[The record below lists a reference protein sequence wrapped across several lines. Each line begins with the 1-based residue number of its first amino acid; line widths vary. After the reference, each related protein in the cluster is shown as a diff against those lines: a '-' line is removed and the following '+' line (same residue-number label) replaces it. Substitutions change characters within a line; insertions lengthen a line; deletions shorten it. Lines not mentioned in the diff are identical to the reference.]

1 MCFPFRL
8 KKQTCKNIAGTTFKR
23 THNSNFCINPK
34 NLALCE
40 PTQHLLKNTCIFH
53 WLELI
58 TATPDFLKISSLA
71 KTTREFLQTNLLE
84 KYISGIFLAF
94 KTRLEI
100 INPVTYI
107 VLSPPD
113 INNCLSYIV
122 LSPPDSNNCL
132 WHI

>member
-1 MCFPFRL
+1 MLLFRL
-8 KKQTCKNIAGTTFKR
+8 KKQTCKNIADTTFKH
-23 THNSNFCINPK
+23 TILIFVLTLKIWHFVSLHNIYSK
-34 NLALCE
+34 
-40 PTQHLLKNTCIFH
+40 TTCIFH

-71 KTTREFLQTNLLE
+71 KTTREFLQTNLLK

-94 KTRLEI
+94 KTTLEI

-113 INNCLSYIV
+113 TNNCLCYIV